1 MLIEKPGEI
10 YFGEDDAEEIT
21 EEAIT
26 ESPVVDEAETIVGDI
41 NPAMTINVENDSS
54 QSQPEITIESPEL
67 EPETEPEAD
76 PEADLDQENNDDNKN
91 EPNFA

>member
-1 MLIEKPGEI
+1 MLTKKPGEI
-10 YFGEDDAEEIT
+10 YFEEDDAEDIT
-21 EEAIT
+21 EEATT

-41 NPAMTINVENDSS
+41 NPGMAINVENDSS

-67 EPETEPEAD
+67 EPETEPDAE
-76 PEADLDQENNDDNKN
+76 PEADLDQENNDDNKD